1 MFFRLNRGEGI
12 WITVDY
18 EVDEGQRSNAVRVA
32 VLKFATI
39 DFVVGGDRLACNSL
53 EHFLWLRSRT
63 HKRS

>member
-18 EVDEGQRSNAVRVA
+18 EVDEGQRSNAVRVV

-39 DFVVGGDRLACNSL
+39 DFVVGGDRLA
-53 EHFLWLRSRT
+53 
-63 HKRS
+63 

>member
-39 DFVVGGDRLACNSL
+39 DFVVGGDRLA
-53 EHFLWLRSRT
+53 
-63 HKRS
+63 

>member
-1 MFFRLNRGEGI
+1 MKQKIWLSDLTKFEPVNALSSDRREGM

-39 DFVVGGDRLACNSL
+39 DFVVGGDRLA
-53 EHFLWLRSRT
+53 
-63 HKRS
+63 